1 MDLLAYSFKRKGI
14 AHKYGNDYGRKIPLI
29 MKETIEIDTNLED
42 QVKVLNDKLDIVLEE
57 LNFQRNRR
65 EQVEDLMN
73 DVSLIG
79 KDLFE
84 TTVNRLDK
92 AGVEINGYDL
102 ERLVL
107 KIARNVKTFNVLL
120 DTIES
125 GNDLFRDLS
134 PVIKQIGLDLI
145 NTLHKLE
152 EKGYFIFFRELLN
165 ILDKV
170 ITHFTVDDLKALADN
185 IVTILETIKN
195 LTQPDMLKAVN
206 NAVAIYKNLDTE
218 SIKEISMLKALRM
231 MNSKDG
237 RRALGFIMTF
247 LINVAKST
255 EQNNSNTN

>member
-1 MDLLAYSFKRKGI
+1 
-14 AHKYGNDYGRKIPLI
+14 
-29 MKETIEIDTNLED
+29 MKEITAIDTNLED
-42 QVKVLNDKLDIVLEE
+42 QIQVLNGKLDIILEE

-65 EQVEDLMN
+65 EQVEDLMK

-92 AGVEINGYDL
+92 AGVEVNGYDL

-107 KIARNVKTFNVLL
+107 KIARNVKTFNTLL

-125 GNDLFRDLS
+125 GNDLLKDLS
-134 PVIKQIGLDLI
+134 PVIRQIGLDLI

-170 ITHFTVDDLKALADN
+170 MTHFTVNDLKALADN
-185 IVTILETIKN
+185 IVNLLETIKN
-195 LTQPDMLKAVN
+195 LTRPDMLKAVN
-206 NAVAIYKNLDTE
+206 NAVSIYRDLDTE
-218 SIKEISMLKALRM
+218 NMKEISMLKALRM

-237 RRALGFIMTF
+237 RRAMGFIMTF

-255 EQNNSNTN
+255 EQNNSNIN

>member
-1 MDLLAYSFKRKGI
+1 
-14 AHKYGNDYGRKIPLI
+14 
-29 MKETIEIDTNLED
+29 MKEIVKTDTNLED
-42 QVKVLNDKLDIVLEE
+42 KLHAVNGKLDTILEE

-65 EQVEDLMN
+65 VQVEDLMK

-102 ERLVL
+102 EKLVL
-107 KIARNVKTFNVLL
+107 KIARNVKTFNILL
-120 DTIES
+120 DTFES
-125 GNDLFRDLS
+125 GNDLFKDLS
-134 PVIKQIGLDLI
+134 PVIRQMGLDLI
-145 NTLHKLE
+145 NTLHNLE

-165 ILDKV
+165 IIDKI
-170 ITHFTVDDLKALADN
+170 ITHFSVDDLKSLADN

-206 NAVAIYKNLDTE
+206 NALAIYKNLDTE
-218 SIKEISMLKALRM
+218 NVKEISMLKALRM

-237 RRALGFIMTF
+237 KRAMGFIMTF
-247 LINVAKST
+247 LINVAKNS
-255 EQNNSNTN
+255 EQNKLNIN